1 MMRPQY
7 TIIVYLL
14 LCNAALLVFSYGDD
28 NFDSYCGKTLTLAQN
43 NCSLR
48 CASGTDQEC
57 IDSLGVEYKCFP
69 MTGCSERIKKSSSRE
84 VIHATSRRT
93 AGDGICASTLEDA
106 IMGCDYGVA
115 CSGDLDCGVGEICY
129 SDICG
134 YPLMEL
140 YRYAYILLYMCRWI
154 DLLISSQILLH
165 PLSTSVKYNSP
176 WLGLKD
182 PWIKPQK
189 GHSLK
194 LSTLC

>member
-1 MMRPQY
+1 MRPQY

-14 LCNAALLVFSYGDD
+14 LCNAALLVFSYGD

-106 IMGCDYGVA
+106 IMGCDYGLA
-115 CSGDLDCGVGEICY
+115 CSGDLDCGVGAICY

-140 YRYAYILLYMCRWI
+140 YRYVIDVRMLL
-154 DLLISSQILLH
+154 
-165 PLSTSVKYNSP
+165 N
-176 WLGLKD
+176 
-182 PWIKPQK
+182 
-189 GHSLK
+189 
-194 LSTLC
+194 